1 MGADDTY
8 YEYNAFGLKCR
19 EYDKLLSLD
28 KYLFWDGD
36 EYSGEKDFG
45 IDSDVGIWTKLFH
58 NLGR

>member
-1 MGADDTY
+1 M
-8 YEYNAFGLKCR
+8 EN
-19 EYDKLLSLD
+19 DKFSLD

-45 IDSDVGIWTKLFH
+45 VDADPGIWTKLFH